1 MLPQT
6 GYLTGIYVL
15 SNSTGY
21 RILKKMLNIQCSCTD
36 SFRLLLSISSFFLS
50 LRQIK
55 QRPENQ

>member
-1 MLPQT
+1 MFYQT
-6 GYLTGIYVL
+6 VPE
-15 SNSTGY
+15 Y